1 MEDHMKR
8 IAFSLLFF
16 SICLPIFAD
25 MQESVIR
32 LLTSISRQFVEEE
45 EQIYFRQSLAIV
57 PFEESG
63 PLVRKHEIGAVVEGL
78 LRKELALSTYF
89 ILTERENLERIIEEL
104 KFSLTGLA
112 AEETAPEAGKL
123 IGTSLLLAGSITEA
137 GDNFLINGRLID
149 VETGVVIGSEVVS
162 IPKEELIEEARLGRY
177 DYISRYGLGIYAGA
191 GTDFVLRGTPA
202 GFKNSALI
210 ALSGSFSYRPL
221 RFLQLTAGFTST
233 WTEIQTEIDFID
245 VNSAS
250 YANSTLLQIYSTES
264 GEADVLHYGFEHSQ
278 QYLDLQ
284 VHFVLNPV
292 KQLAISFGGGGILG
306 MMKNYIKMSLPVYI
320 GLFFNGEPVP
330 AQTLFPENYIE
341 KSVTLTSGNGLV
353 SGFCFS
359 GKIEYFLS
367 PRVLLFLKA
376 AYKKTYSGDVFR
388 YHYGGT
394 IVNPDEPIPELSNW
408 VPGITPF
415 GDSLELTLDILEAQ
429 IGVSVSF

>member
-1 MEDHMKR
+1 MKR
-8 IAFSLLFF
+8 IALSLLLL

-25 MQESVIR
+25 MRESVIQ
-32 LLTSISRQFVEEE
+32 LLTSLSRQFVEEE
-45 EQIYFRQSLAIV
+45 EQVYFRQSLAIV
-57 PFEESG
+57 PFEEAG

-78 LRKELALSTYF
+78 LRKELVLSTYF

-112 AEETAPEAGKL
+112 ADETAPEAGKL
-123 IGTSLLLAGSITEA
+123 IGTSLLLAGSIAEA

-149 VETGVVIGSEVVS
+149 VETGVVIGSEVVT

-191 GTDFVLRGTPA
+191 GSDFVLRGTPA

-233 WTEIQTEIDFID
+233 WTELQTETDFID
-245 VNSAS
+245 VFSTS
-250 YANSTLLQIYSTES
+250 YANSTLLQTYSTAS
-264 GEADVLHYGFEHSQ
+264 GETGILNYKFEHSQ

-292 KQLAISFGGGGILG
+292 KKLAISFGGGGILG
-306 MMKNYIKMSLPVYI
+306 MMKNYIKMTLPVYI
-320 GLFFNGEPVP
+320 GSFTDGVP
-330 AQTLFPENYIE
+330 DLPDDETLYID
-341 KSVTLTSGNGLV
+341 KSVTLTSGNGIV

-376 AYKKTYSGDVFR
+376 AYKKTFSGDVYR

-394 IVNPDEPIPELSNW
+394 IVDPDEPIPELSNW